1 MFSDLIINTPWW
13 FLLLVILI
21 GLAYASILYLY
32 NKKNKLSKIL
42 TSLLFIF
49 RFLSVTILA
58 FLLLSP
64 FLKTKSK
71 QLEKPIIVFGIDNS
85 RSMILSKDSA
95 MIKTQF
101 TEQLA
106 AVKNSLNQ
114 DYDVDVYAF
123 GEKVQAI
130 ESLTFDHEI
139 TNYADFLTKMKED
152 YAGLNIGALIV
163 AGDGLNNRG
172 IDPVFAASEINFPI
186 YTIAL
191 GDTSTNKDL
200 KINDV
205 RYNSIVYLGDEF
217 PVEINISAK
226 KLESK
231 NAVLKIYAYGNLQS
245 QKLIKINTDQFN
257 RSYSFLINALKPGK
271 HRIRVLIETDAEEFN
286 TENNV
291 RNVFIDVLD
300 NRQKILLLANAP
312 HPDITAIRQSI
323 EMNKNYEL
331 DITYAN
337 KFNKQIDDY
346 DLVIMHQLPSL
357 KNHMTGLFEQV
368 SEKEIPT
375 LYILG
380 KQSNT
385 QVFNRFYQGIE
396 FRSAGRNFEEAQ
408 AIINPNFSFFSF
420 DQELS
425 NIIESLP
432 PLIVPLGNFQLLPNT
447 TVFASQKIS
456 KIETDYPLVAISSL
470 EGIKNGLIAG
480 EGLWM
485 WRIHNY
491 LQENNTKAFDTF
503 IEKTVQ
509 LLLLRKDKRYFRLTT
524 KGEYS
529 SNEDIVISAELYNQ
543 SYESVNQSDVSFTL
557 TNESN
562 EKFNYLFSP
571 SEQAYMLNLKQLPV
585 GVYKYSASTTL
596 GAEKYG
602 QQGEFIVS
610 GESIESRILQS

>member
-1 MFSDLIINTPWW
+1 M
-13 FLLLVILI
+13 LVILI

-32 NKKNKLSKIL
+32 NRKNKLSKTL

-49 RFLSVTILA
+49 RFLSVAILA

-85 RSMILSKDSA
+85 RSMILTKDSA

-114 DYDVDVYAF
+114 DYDVDIYAF

-172 IDPVFAASEINFPI
+172 IDPIFAASDINFPI
-186 YTIAL
+186 YTLAL

-226 KLESK
+226 KLKGK
-231 NAVLKIYAYGNLQS
+231 NAILKIYAYGKLQS
-245 QKLIKINTDQFN
+245 QKPIRINTDQFN
-257 RSYSFLINALKPGK
+257 RSYDFLINAVKPGK
-271 HRIRVLIETDAEEFN
+271 HRIRVLIETEIEEFN

-291 RNVFIDVLD
+291 RSVFIDVLD

-312 HPDITAIRQSI
+312 HPDIAAIRQSI

-331 DITYAN
+331 DITYA
-337 KFNKQIDDY
+337 KQFDKQIDDY
-346 DLVIMHQLPSL
+346 DLVITHQLPSL
-357 KNHMTGLFEQV
+357 KNHMTGLFAQI
-368 SEKEIPT
+368 SEKEIPI
-375 LYILG
+375 LFILG

-385 QVFNRFYQGIE
+385 QVFNRYYQGIE
-396 FRSAGRNFEEAQ
+396 FRSAGRNFEVARPSSIPIL
-408 AIINPNFSFFSF
+408 AF
-420 DQELS
+420 
-425 NIIESLP
+425 
-432 PLIVPLGNFQLLPNT
+432 
-447 TVFASQKIS
+447 
-456 KIETDYPLVAISSL
+456 LVLMKSCQISS
-470 EGIKNGLIAG
+470 
-480 EGLWM
+480 
-485 WRIHNY
+485 R
-491 LQENNTKAFDTF
+491 AFHH
-503 IEKTVQ
+503 
-509 LLLLRKDKRYFRLTT
+509 LLC
-524 KGEYS
+524 
-529 SNEDIVISAELYNQ
+529 I
-543 SYESVNQSDVSFTL
+543 
-557 TNESN
+557 
-562 EKFNYLFSP
+562 
-571 SEQAYMLNLKQLPV
+571 
-585 GVYKYSASTTL
+585 
-596 GAEKYG
+596 
-602 QQGEFIVS
+602 
-610 GESIESRILQS
+610 